1 METWEYF
8 SDRVKTF
15 LTYLPD
21 RTLNAG
27 IDAVTTIIVYDMAA
41 PYTAKDYQHALAAWL
56 QGRHDVWQDRIDEY
70 KSNPTD
76 ENLAN
81 IAGHAINQ
89 RVHNP
94 LRPSKDGIIDIPANN
109 GRVLHPSTSCNDL
122 ELTPRLP
129 SRKQGDGTI

>member
-8 SDRVKTF
+8 HDRVKTF
-15 LTYLPD
+15 LTYLPE

-27 IDAVTTIIVYDMAA
+27 IDAVTTIIVYDMAS

-76 ENLAN
+76 EKLAT
-81 IAGHAINQ
+81 IAGYAINEHTPHTQ
-89 RVHNP
+89 SDFDDLVEYSYRFAINET
-94 LRPSKDGIIDIPANN
+94 LIENELKRRSNDN
-109 GRVLHPSTSCNDL
+109 GER
-122 ELTPRLP
+122 
-129 SRKQGDGTI
+129 

>member
-1 METWEYF
+1 METLEYF

-27 IDAVTTIIVYDMAA
+27 IDAVETIIVYDMAA

-76 ENLAN
+76 KKLAD
-81 IAGHAINQ
+81 IAGHAINEHTPHTQ
-89 RVHNP
+89 SDFDDLVEYSYRFAINET
-94 LRPSKDGIIDIPANN
+94 LIENELERRSNDN
-109 GRVLHPSTSCNDL
+109 GER
-122 ELTPRLP
+122 
-129 SRKQGDGTI
+129 